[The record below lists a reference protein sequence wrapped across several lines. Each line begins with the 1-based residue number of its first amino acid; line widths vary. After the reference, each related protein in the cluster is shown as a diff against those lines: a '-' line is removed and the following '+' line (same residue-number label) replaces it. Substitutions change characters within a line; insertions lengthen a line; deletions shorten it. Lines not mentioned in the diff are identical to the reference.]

1 MSLYKSFLKRALDVT
16 VSDLALIVL
25 AVPMAG
31 TPFNGHN

>member
-16 VSDLALIVL
+16 VSGLALIVL